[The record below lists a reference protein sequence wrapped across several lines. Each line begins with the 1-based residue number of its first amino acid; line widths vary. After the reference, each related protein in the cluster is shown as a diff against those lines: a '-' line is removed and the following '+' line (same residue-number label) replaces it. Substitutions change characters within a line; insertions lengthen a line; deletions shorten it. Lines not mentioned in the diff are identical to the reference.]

1 MIMRTTSD
9 TEIRELDRR
18 FADGID
24 VRLLWN
30 ARTNLVMVAVDDE
43 RSGESFEVYVDSS
56 EALFAFH
63 HPFAYASSAPAARA
77 LAA

>member
-18 FADGID
+18 IHDGID

-30 ARTNLVMVAVDDE
+30 ARTNLVTVAVDDE
-43 RSGESFEVYVDSS
+43 RSGESFELCVDGR

-63 HPFAYASSAPAARA
+63 HPFAYASSAPADRA